1 MHRIIEQH
9 RDEII
14 RICRNRNVEKLALF
28 GSAAGDR
35 FDPGHSDLDLLVEF
49 KKMTP
54 AEHADQ
60 YFGLISDLEQLLG
73 RPVDIVE
80 PGPVTNPYFRES
92 FEKTQVV
99 LYAAA

>member
-1 MHRIIEQH
+1 MQ
-9 RDEII
+9 
-14 RICRNRNVEKLALF
+14 ICRQRNVVRLALF

-49 KKMTP
+49 GKMAP

-60 YFGLISDLEQLLG
+60 YFGLIEDLEHLLG
-73 RPVDIVE
+73 RQIDLVE

-92 FEKTQVV
+92 FEQSQVL
-99 LYAAA
+99 LYAAS